1 MAMFTGKV
9 ALITGGT
16 GGIGRAAAV
25 AFAGEGAAVAVSGR
39 RRTEGDETV
48 RLIREAGVDGLF
60 VQCDVSR
67 SAEVAAMVAEV
78 ETKFGRLDFA
88 FNNAGIAPPMA
99 PLHEQDEAD
108 SDRTIAVN
116 LKGVWL
122 SMKHEVPAILRA
134 GGGAI
139 VNNSSMGGLIA
150 YPGFGIYHATKHGV
164 LGLTKSAALDYAR
177 QNVRVTAV
185 CPGLILT
192 DMMTQLSGGEEEARE
207 FSKRQPI
214 GRGGTPEEIAAA
226 VVWLCSPAA
235 ALMTGHHLTLDGG
248 LTTTTG

>member
-48 RLIREAGVDGLF
+48 RLVREAGVDGLF

-88 FNNAGIAPPMA
+88 FNNAGIAPPMV
-99 PLHEQDEAD
+99 PVHEQDEAD
-108 SDRTIAVN
+108 FDRTIAVN

-150 YPGFGIYHATKHGV
+150 YPGFGICHATKHGV
-164 LGLTKSAALDYAR
+164 LGLTKSATLDYAR

-192 DMMTQLSGGEEEARE
+192 DMMTQLAGGEDEARE

>member
-48 RLIREAGVDGLF
+48 RLVREAGVDGLF

-78 ETKFGRLDFA
+78 EAKFGRLDFA

-108 SDRTIAVN
+108 FDRTIAVN

-192 DMMTQLSGGEEEARE
+192 DMMTQLAGGEEEARE

-226 VVWLCSPAA
+226 VLWLCSPAA